1 MKHLKHNYLAMKK
14 RQNIIPAFCSTRSA
28 RILFTKV
35 SKFIVLLFIIS
46 ATPLKAQYQPQ
57 FTQYMFNEMVVNP
70 AYAGARECLS
80 ATLLYRNQWTGIEG
94 APVTE
99 SFSIHSPI
107 VNQKMGLGLTVIN
120 DKITVMR
127 NTGVFANY
135 AYRLQLP
142 KGKLSFGLQAG
153 FVNHIEK
160 LSELTPNQIDD
171 PQFASNTPKLLL
183 PNAGFGMFYYT
194 TNFYA
199 GLSIPKLI
207 TNTVDASETKKVTNK
222 TDAKNWNWHITAGYV
237 ATLSESI
244 KLKPTV
250 MLKKTGGSSI
260 DLDASLN
267 ALFNDLVWLGA
278 AYRTQDAVS
287 IVAGIQITKQ
297 MRFGYAFDYS
307 TSSLKNFNGG
317 SHEITLGYD
326 FSFDKTKI
334 VTPRF
339 F

>member
-1 MKHLKHNYLAMKK
+1 MKTSDTSSPFRTSMKVK
-14 RQNIIPAFCSTRSA
+14 NESA
-28 RILFTKV
+28 RIIKH
-35 SKFIVLLFIIS
+35 SIIILLCCFGFQ
-46 ATPLKAQYQPQ
+46 TKAQYQPQ
-57 FTQYMFNEMVVNP
+57 FTQYMFNEMIINP

-80 ATLLYRNQWTGIEG
+80 ATALYRNQWAGIEG

-99 SFSIHSPI
+99 SFSIHAPI
-107 VNQKMGLGLTVIN
+107 VNQKMGLGLSIIN

-135 AYRLQLP
+135 AYRIQLP

-160 LSELTPNQIDD
+160 LSELTPGQLDD
-171 PQFASNTPKLLL
+171 PQFASNTPKLIL
-183 PNAGFGMFYYT
+183 PNAGFGVFYYT
-194 TNFYA
+194 PKFYA
-199 GLSIPKLI
+199 GISIPKLI
-207 TNTVDASETKKVTNK
+207 SNTVDASETKKVTNK
-222 TDAKNWNWHITAGYV
+222 ADAANWNWHITAGYV
-237 ATLSESI
+237 ANLSESI

-250 MLKKTGGSSI
+250 MLKKAGGSSV
-260 DLDASLN
+260 DAELSLN

-278 AYRTQDAVS
+278 AYRTEDAVS
-287 IVAGIQITKQ
+287 IIAGIQITKQ
-297 MRFGYAFDYS
+297 MRFGYAYDYT